1 MKGLCLWIILITC
14 YCPSAWAESWVLRFA
29 DPVGGVRE
37 SSWEIRKDRGLQ
49 YFSSDSQCPA
59 YTLNVIPEGTQVV
72 LANGLA
78 RQFSPGFLLLMD
90 LPMPVF
96 LPAEEGFKNGE
107 HCFQEY
113 VGKTAFQSCVN
124 VTLADSLE
132 QAQSLPTP
140 QFGEVIL
147 VKRKGRLSAI
157 IGPDFQAKRVDQE

>member
-1 MKGLCLWIILITC
+1 M
-14 YCPSAWAESWVLRFA
+14 
-29 DPVGGVRE
+29 
-37 SSWEIRKDRGLQ
+37 
-49 YFSSDSQCPA
+49 
-59 YTLNVIPEGTQVV
+59 V